1 LRNIVRPSPVT
12 PCSWKIRFAKSMP
25 MIVAFSMD
33 AFSSVAGNAT
43 SPAWH
48 TSMPSGGA
56 STPSLL
62 VGGLLWLSG
71 HGVVLPEQL
80 HV

>member
-1 LRNIVRPSPVT
+1 
-12 PCSWKIRFAKSMP
+12 

-33 AFSSVAGNAT
+33 AFSAVAGYAT

-56 STPSLL
+56 STPSK
-62 VGGLLWLSG
+62 
-71 HGVVLPEQL
+71 LPSAPL
-80 HV
+80 DPTLKG